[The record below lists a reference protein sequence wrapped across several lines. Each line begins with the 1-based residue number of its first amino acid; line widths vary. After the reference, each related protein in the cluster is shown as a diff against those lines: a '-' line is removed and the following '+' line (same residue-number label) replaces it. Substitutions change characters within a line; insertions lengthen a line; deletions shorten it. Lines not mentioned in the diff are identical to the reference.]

1 MNKAHARQIVL
12 NAVATTEPRWRQFAQ
27 SWKDIDI
34 IFIRHGYEQ
43 QGFRFFRFA
52 PFLSGRGI
60 LSIDALGSVLHDG
73 QVTSPYNPS
82 YAKGMNAE
90 FYRQLQDGAFGPS
103 GELFQQ
109 ATGLFKEQES
119 RNCGRFYWKLLWY
132 MLQACAYLRQQ
143 HESSFA
149 HYIINQYADFARHPN
164 LSEAEFLCITD
175 DDWLTFLH
183 TVRPWKNLKGIG
195 PNVFDFIFGDIVEA
209 QFARD
214 SYKFDSANEHFLTVT
229 GIASLIS
236 PLQRGTAI
244 QFMRSMELPY
254 SLREINKG
262 IYTYC
267 SLTEAE
273 NYGYCRRASKCNQCA
288 ALDICE
294 RHLSGDQPPKP

>member
-1 MNKAHARQIVL
+1 MNRAHARQIVQ
-12 NAVATTEPRWRQFAQ
+12 NAVETTRPRWRQYAQ
-27 SWKDIDI
+27 SWKDIDTV
-34 IFIRHGYEQ
+34 FIKHGYEQ
-43 QGFRFFRFA
+43 QGFRFFRMA
-52 PFLSGRGI
+52 PILQEKGLLSIEALGGI
-60 LSIDALGSVLHDG
+60 LSESRA
-73 QVTSPYNPS
+73 TAPYNPMF
-82 YAKGMNAE
+82 AKGLDAQ
-90 FYRQLQDGAFGPS
+90 FYSELRQGSFGPN
-103 GELFQQ
+103 GILFEY
-109 ATGLFKEQES
+109 ATRTFKEREPA
-119 RNCGRFYWKLLWY
+119 NCGRFYWKLLWY

-164 LSEAEFLCITD
+164 LSEAEFLGITD

-236 PLQRGTAI
+236 PLQRDTAI
-244 QFMRSMELPY
+244 QFMRSLELPY

-273 NYGYCRRASKCNQCA
+273 NYGYCRRTSKCKQCA

-294 RHLSGDQPPKP
+294 RHLSGDQPPEP